1 MANQSMR
8 YETILIFNCALGEE
22 AVTALV
28 EKFKTLIAENA
39 TVEKI
44 EEWGKR
50 RLAYPIE
57 DENDGYYVLWH
68 FECKPDFPAELNRV
82 LEITEG
88 VLRSLVVRNE
98 VEQQPAKPAAQPVSE
113 APAPAPEV
121 QAEEAPAAPAP
132 EASAEALAATPEQ
145 E

>member
-1 MANQSMR
+1 MR
-8 YETILIFNCALGEE
+8 YETILIFNSALGEE
-22 AVTALV
+22 AVSALV

-57 DENDGYYVLWH
+57 DENEGYYVLWH
-68 FECKPDFPAELNRV
+68 FESKPDFPAELNRV

-98 VEQQPAKPAAQPVSE
+98 VEQQPEKPVAEPVVSE
-113 APAPAPEV
+113 APAPAPAPE
-121 QAEEAPAAPAP
+121 AEAPVEEVPAVPAP
-132 EASAEALAATPEQ
+132 EESEPATAAPPEQ